1 MLMLDPASILM
12 LEVSRGLLLRFQT
25 GNAGVKDRHKLKSY
39 REKVATSMQ
48 VVVAE
53 PKEGTPDT
61 LYVDLDIDKAN
72 PNYDIARF
80 ILHVGDVISSKKTNH
95 LKLRKR
101 LIAGATGDFIYYD
114 AVKA

>member
-1 MLMLDPASILM
+1 M
-12 LEVSRGLLLRFQT
+12 
-25 GNAGVKDRHKLKSY
+25 NDRYRLKSY
-39 REKVATSMQ
+39 RENVATAMQ

-53 PKEGTPDT
+53 PKEGSPDT

-72 PNYDIARF
+72 PNYDVARF

-101 LIAGATGDFIYYD
+101 LVGGATGDFIYYE